1 MAVDTKGAT
10 KTAEPRH
17 HEIPP
22 VDDEEQAAGRASRPR
37 GKRRL
42 GPGKA
47 IPLGYLIGPF
57 LLLGIWF
64 WGSAQGWIDP
74 RVLSAPWTVAT
85 TAWDLWE
92 SGRLGPDLLVS
103 ARRFAFGLAFGV
115 AAGLVLALVSGLSR
129 WGEAIV
135 DGPVQVKRS
144 IPNLALLPLL
154 LLWFGIDERMK
165 IITIALGVLIPI
177 YLHTH
182 NGLRSIDGR
191 YAELAETLRLKPAAF
206 IGRVVLPGALPGFFL
221 GLRFAVTASWLSL
234 VVVEQVNAT
243 SGIGYMMLLAGTY
256 GQTDVIIVGLVLYG
270 LLGLGSDAIVRITQR
285 RVLSWRRTLED

>member
-1 MAVDTKGAT
+1 MTAVDLKPREADLSGHDD
-10 KTAEPRH
+10 TAG
-17 HEIPP
+17 
-22 VDDEEQAAGRASRPR
+22 GRASRPR

-47 IPLGYLIGPF
+47 LPFGYLIGPL
-57 LLLGIWF
+57 LLLGVWI
-64 WGSAQGWIDP
+64 WGSAAGWIDP
-74 RVLSAPWTVAT
+74 RVLTAPWTVAT

-103 ARRFAFGLAFGV
+103 ARRFALGLAFGV

-129 WGEAIV
+129 WGEAVV
-135 DGPVQVKRS
+135 DGPVQLKRS

-191 YAELAETLRLKPAAF
+191 YAELAETLRLGPAAF

-270 LLGLGSDAIVRITQR
+270 LLGLGSDAIVRIAQR

>member
-1 MAVDTKGAT
+1 VTAVDVKPSEADLSSHDD
-10 KTAEPRH
+10 TAG
-17 HEIPP
+17 
-22 VDDEEQAAGRASRPR
+22 GRASRPR

-47 IPLGYLIGPF
+47 IPFGYLIGPL
-57 LLLGIWF
+57 LLLGVWI
-64 WGSAQGWIDP
+64 WGSAAGWIDP
-74 RVLSAPWTVAT
+74 RVLTAPWTVAS

-103 ARRFAFGLAFGV
+103 TRRFALGLAFGV

-129 WGEAIV
+129 WGEAVV
-135 DGPVQVKRS
+135 DGPVQLKRS

-191 YAELAETLRLKPAAF
+191 YAELAETLRLGPAAF

-270 LLGLGSDAIVRITQR
+270 LLGLGSDAIVRIAQR

>member
-1 MAVDTKGAT
+1 VTAVDVKP
-10 KTAEPRH
+10 AETDLSAH
-17 HEIPP
+17 
-22 VDDEEQAAGRASRPR
+22 DEAAGGRASRPR

-47 IPLGYLIGPF
+47 LPFGYLIGPF
-57 LLLGIWF
+57 LLLGVWF
-64 WGSAQGWIDP
+64 WGSAAGWIDP

-103 ARRFAFGLAFGV
+103 TRRFALGLAFGV
-115 AAGLVLALVSGLSR
+115 AAGLVLALISGLSR
-129 WGEAIV
+129 WGEAVV
-135 DGPVQVKRS
+135 DGPVQLKRS

-191 YAELAETLRLKPAAF
+191 YAELAETLRLGPAAF

-270 LLGLGSDAIVRITQR
+270 LLGLGSDAIVRIAQR

>member
-1 MAVDTKGAT
+1 MTAVEVEARREAAPAEHDDTAG
-10 KTAEPRH
+10 
-17 HEIPP
+17 
-22 VDDEEQAAGRASRPR
+22 GRASRPR

-47 IPLGYLIGPF
+47 IPFGYLIGPL
-57 LLLGIWF
+57 LLLGVWS
-64 WGSAQGWIDP
+64 WGSAAGWIDP
-74 RVLSAPWTVAT
+74 RVLTAPWTVAA

-103 ARRFAFGLAFGV
+103 TRRFAVGLAFGV
-115 AAGLVLALVSGLSR
+115 AAGLALAVVSGLSR

-135 DGPVQVKRS
+135 DGPVQLKRS

-270 LLGLGSDAIVRITQR
+270 LLGLGSDAVVRLAQR

>member
-1 MAVDTKGAT
+1 MTAVETEPVRR
-10 KTAEPRH
+10 TA
-17 HEIPP
+17 PP
-22 VDDEEQAAGRASRPR
+22 EHDEAAGGRASRPR

-47 IPLGYLIGPF
+47 VPFGYLLGPL
-57 LLLGIWF
+57 LLLGVWV

-74 RVLSAPWTVAT
+74 RVLTAPWTVAA

-103 ARRFAFGLAFGV
+103 ARRFALGLVFGV
-115 AAGLVLALVSGLSR
+115 LAGLVLAIVSGLSR
-129 WGEAIV
+129 WGEAVV
-135 DGPVQVKRS
+135 DGPVQIKRS

-154 LLWFGIDERMK
+154 LLWFGIDENMK

-191 YAELAETLRLKPAAF
+191 YAELAETLRLRPAAF

-221 GLRFAVTASWLSL
+221 GMRFAVTSSWLSL

-256 GQTDVIIVGLVLYG
+256 GQTDVIIVGLVLYA
-270 LLGLGSDAIVRITQR
+270 LLGLTSDTAVRIVQR

>member
-1 MAVDTKGAT
+1 MTAVDTETRETGSGAS
-10 KTAEPRH
+10 
-17 HEIPP
+17 PP
-22 VDDEEQAAGRASRPR
+22 ASHDEAASGRASKPR

-47 IPLGYLIGPF
+47 IPFGYLVGPL
-57 LLLGIWF
+57 LLLGIWA

-74 RVLSAPWTVAT
+74 RILSAPWTVAAT
-85 TAWDLWE
+85 GWDLWE

-103 ARRFAFGLAFGV
+103 ARRFALGLTIGV
-115 AAGLVLALVSGLSR
+115 LVGLVLAIASGLSR

-135 DGPVQVKRS
+135 DGPVQIKRS

-165 IITIALGVLIPI
+165 IITIVLGVLIPI
-177 YLHTH
+177 YIHTH

-191 YAELAETLRLKPAAF
+191 YAELAETLRLSQGAF
-206 IGRVVLPGALPGFFL
+206 IGRVVLPGALPGFLL
-221 GLRFAVTASWLSL
+221 GMRFAVTSSWLSL

-256 GQTDVIIVGLVLYG
+256 GQTDIIIVGLVLYA
-270 LLGLGSDAIVRITQR
+270 LLGLGSDTIVRLIQR
-285 RVLSWRRTLED
+285 RALSWRRTLED

>member
-1 MAVDTKGAT
+1 VTAVEVGARREAAPAEHDDTAG
-10 KTAEPRH
+10 
-17 HEIPP
+17 
-22 VDDEEQAAGRASRPR
+22 GRASRPR

-47 IPLGYLIGPF
+47 IPFGYLIGPL
-57 LLLGIWF
+57 LLLGVWS
-64 WGSAQGWIDP
+64 WGSAAGWIDP
-74 RVLSAPWTVAT
+74 RVLTAPWTVAT

-103 ARRFAFGLAFGV
+103 TRRFALGLAFGV
-115 AAGLVLALVSGLSR
+115 AAGLALAVVSGLSR

-135 DGPVQVKRS
+135 DGPVQLKRS

-191 YAELAETLRLKPAAF
+191 YAELAETLRLRPAAF

-270 LLGLGSDAIVRITQR
+270 LLGLGSDAVVRIAQR

>member
-1 MAVDTKGAT
+1 VTAVEVEARREAAPAEHDDTAG
-10 KTAEPRH
+10 
-17 HEIPP
+17 
-22 VDDEEQAAGRASRPR
+22 GRASRPR

-47 IPLGYLIGPF
+47 IPFGYLIGPL
-57 LLLGIWF
+57 LLLGVWS
-64 WGSAQGWIDP
+64 WGSAAGWIDP
-74 RVLSAPWTVAT
+74 RVLTAPWTVAT

-103 ARRFAFGLAFGV
+103 TRRFALGLAFGV
-115 AAGLVLALVSGLSR
+115 AAGLALAVVSGLSR

-135 DGPVQVKRS
+135 DGPVQLKRS

-270 LLGLGSDAIVRITQR
+270 LLGLGSDAVVRIAQR

>member
-1 MAVDTKGAT
+1 MTAVVKG
-10 KTAEPRH
+10 TAKAETAAPAVV
-17 HEIPP
+17 PP
-22 VDDEEQAAGRASRPR
+22 VDDEELAAGRASRPR

-42 GPGKA
+42 GPGKP
-47 IPLGYLIGPF
+47 IKLGYLIGPL
-57 LLLGIWF
+57 LLLGVWI

-74 RVLSAPWTVAT
+74 RVLTAPWTVVT

-103 ARRFAFGLAFGV
+103 ARRFALGLVFGV
-115 AAGLVLALVSGLSR
+115 LAGLVLALVSGLSR
-129 WGEAIV
+129 WGEAVV
-135 DGPVQVKRS
+135 DGPVQIKRS

-177 YLHTH
+177 YIHTH

-206 IGRVVLPGALPGFFL
+206 VGRVVLPGALPGFLL
-221 GLRFAVTASWLSL
+221 GMRFAVTSSWLSL

-256 GQTDVIIVGLVLYG
+256 GQTDVIIVGLVLYA
-270 LLGLGSDAIVRITQR
+270 LLGLASDTVVRLIQR
-285 RVLSWRRTLED
+285 RALSWRRTLED